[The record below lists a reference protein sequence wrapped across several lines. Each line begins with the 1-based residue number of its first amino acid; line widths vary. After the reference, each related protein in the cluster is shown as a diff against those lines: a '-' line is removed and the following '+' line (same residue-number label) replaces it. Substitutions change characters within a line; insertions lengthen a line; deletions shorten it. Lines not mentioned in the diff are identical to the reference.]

1 MVLWKLENGPC
12 GVCLYSPWNNIYG
25 EVDKRLNTNGSY
37 RTTRLLIYMPVF
49 LFVRTVPET
58 TEGEADET
66 DEGGERPLAQVEA
79 TKRQRGHAA
88 DAKGLYRSWQNDSRQ
103 TK

>member
-1 MVLWKLENGPC
+1 MVLWKRENGPC
-12 GVCLYSPWNNIYG
+12 GVHVHTQSL
-25 EVDKRLNTNGSY
+25 KQHGSD
-37 RTTRLLIYMPVF
+37 RTTHLLTHMPVF
-49 LFVRTVPET
+49 WFACTVPET

-88 DAKGLYRSWQNDSRQ
+88 DAKGLYRSWQNESMQ

>member
-1 MVLWKLENGPC
+1 
-12 GVCLYSPWNNIYG
+12 
-25 EVDKRLNTNGSY
+25 
-37 RTTRLLIYMPVF
+37 MPVF
-49 LFVRTVPET
+49 LFVCTVPET

-88 DAKGLYRSWQNDSRQ
+88 DAKGLYRSWQNDNRQ